1 MYPGVS
7 LTMSHISATSVFEN
21 YRHVLKRIDLAAR
34 LSGRGPEQIRL
45 VVVTKGQSID
55 KVRQVVSAGARLL
68 GENYVQEAL
77 PKINE
82 LKVEFDLEW
91 HMIGHIQSRKAKLVI
106 NNFDWVHTVDSLRLA
121 TRLNRF
127 AGEVGKRLPVLLEF
141 NLSGEDSKYGWMA
154 CNELEWEGLTD
165 EIAPIIK
172 LSNLDVRGVM
182 TMAPY
187 FTEAELSRPYFIRLR
202 ELSEFLASRFPTS
215 SWKELSMGM
224 STDYEIAIQE
234 GATIVRIGTAILG
247 ERSN

>member
-1 MYPGVS
+1 M
-7 LTMSHISATSVFEN
+7 MSDISTTSVSEN
-21 YRHVLKRIDLAAR
+21 YERVLSRVDLVAR
-34 LSGRGPEQIRL
+34 SSGRDPEQVRL

-91 HMIGHIQSRKAKLVI
+91 HMIGHIQSRKAKLVS
-106 NNFDWVHTVDSLRLA
+106 NNFDWIHTVDSLRLA
-121 TRLNRF
+121 TRLDRF
-127 AGEVGKRLPVLLEF
+127 AGEVGKRVPALLEF
-141 NLSGEDSKYGWMA
+141 NMSGEDSKYGWKA
-154 CNELEWEGLTD
+154 WNELEWERLAD
-165 EIAPIIK
+165 EITPIIE
-172 LSNLDVRGVM
+172 LSQLDVQGVM

-187 FTEAELSRPYFIRLR
+187 FTEPERSRPHFIRLR
-202 ELSEFLASRFPTS
+202 ELSEYLTSRFPES

-224 STDYEIAIQE
+224 STDFEIAIQE
-234 GATIVRIGTAILG
+234 GATMVRIGTAILG